1 MDFIENWLGLSPDAG
16 SGATEVLWVVALAAV
31 AAVAAGWAL
40 WRVRRRGP

>member
-16 SGATEVLWVVALAAV
+16 SGATEVPWVVALAAV